1 MILMVLKK
9 GWKTIKRHDGV
20 EKRVV
25 ITNTDRTFQAAYTQ
39 LSSHPHVR

>member
-20 EKRVV
+20 EKTVV
-25 ITNTDRTFQAAYTQ
+25 TANPDRTFQAAYTH
-39 LSSHPHVR
+39 LSSHPHD